1 MPAKKRRQQ
10 LIVAAGVVVV
20 ALVVTLVLI
29 RLLGSDPKE
38 LRYDQLIDR
47 VDSGDVEEATL
58 HSAQGQVTGKLEDG
72 TEFTA
77 SVTTEGSDDL
87 ARLISRSGAELKV
100 DTAKSSW
107 WEDLLLNV
115 GPTVLVLGAF
125 LYFMMNMQGGG
136 IGGLRIGRSGSK
148 TRTVDSQVTFAD
160 VAGAD
165 EAVAELSEIRDF
177 LSDPDRFAAM
187 GARIPKGVLLFGPP
201 GTGKTL
207 LARAVAGEA
216 GVPFMSLSG
225 SDFVEMF
232 VGVGASR
239 VRDLFKQAKADAPA
253 IIFVDEIDAVG
264 RHRGA
269 GVGGGHDE
277 REQTLNQLLVEMDG
291 FDPTTGVILMAATN
305 RPDILDPALLR
316 PGRFDRQVVVDLPD
330 LAGRLAILK
339 VHTKGKPFA
348 DGVNLEVLARRTP
361 GFTGADLANVVNEAA
376 ILTTREGRN
385 EVSEAALT
393 EAIDRVM
400 AGPARHSRVMSEA
413 DKLTIA
419 YHEAGHAVLGRVL
432 DHTDPVHRVSIVA
445 RGQALGWTL
454 SLPEEDRYLTSRA
467 QLNDR
472 MVMTLGGRVAEELV
486 FGEITTGAADDIEQV
501 TDLARRM
508 VTEFGMSERLGPLHF
523 GSDEPQ
529 VAGRDPHGVKLSDEV
544 AAQVDAEISRM
555 VTEASHRA
563 TELLGV
569 HRGMLD
575 RLAKRLVEQETV
587 TGEELDGLLKDPLNN
602 ESVTDQPGG
611 TP

>member
-385 EVSEAALT
+385 EVSEADLT

-587 TGEELDGLLKDPLNN
+587 TGEELDGLLKDR
-602 ESVTDQPGG
+602 
-611 TP
+611 